1 MRVLVRRLEA
11 DLLAEHQL
19 PLASYD
25 VLVQL
30 VEAPDR
36 RLRMTELAQR
46 VLISRSGLTRLVD
59 RLEREGLVRRE
70 ACDDD
75 ARGLF
80 AVLTEAGFQRLR
92 ARLSDSS
99 AWRRELCH
107 RPARRRAGRGA
118 RGDLRPPAGQRR
130 GGAGCPRR
138 RRAAGR
144 PPRLTQRLRLALGPA
159 LVGLEVLEQLAQL
172 GAQEVAGGDVAD
184 RDAQRG
190 QLAGEVVGVGD
201 VALGPRRGPARTAPG
216 RGRPGGSGRAGSAAR
231 RTTPAATG
239 SA

>member
-1 MRVLVRRLEA
+1 MTAPRLSDPQLTAWRRFLQAHAVLTRRLEA

-30 VEAPDR
+30 VEAPEQ

-80 AVLTEAGFQRLR
+80 AVLTEQGYDRLR
-92 ARLSDSS
+92 TASSTHLRGVQSYAIGRLDD
-99 AWRRELCH
+99 AQVEALGEIC
-107 RPARRRAGRGA
+107 GA
-118 RGDLRPPAGQRR
+118 MLGADGPVDDLRPP
-130 GGAGCPRR
+130 
-138 RRAAGR
+138 
-144 PPRLTQRLRLALGPA
+144 
-159 LVGLEVLEQLAQL
+159 
-172 GAQEVAGGDVAD
+172 VARVPVDG
-184 RDAQRG
+184 
-190 QLAGEVVGVGD
+190 
-201 VALGPRRGPARTAPG
+201 
-216 RGRPGGSGRAGSAAR
+216 
-231 RTTPAATG
+231 
-239 SA
+239 

>member
-1 MRVLVRRLEA
+1 MLRARKMCSDGDEKSPYHLAMTGLGRLTDGQLTAWRNFLQAHAVLVRRLEA

-30 VEAPDR
+30 VEAPER

-80 AVLTEAGFQRLR
+80 AVLTEVGFQRLR
-92 ARLSDSS
+92 RASPTHLRGVASYAIDRLDDGQVEALAQICARILDSGVVVP
-99 AWRRELCH
+99 AARE
-107 RPARRRAGRGA
+107 GA
-118 RGDLRPPAGQRR
+118 EQPAGH
-130 GGAGCPRR
+130 
-138 RRAAGR
+138 
-144 PPRLTQRLRLALGPA
+144 LA
-159 LVGLEVLEQLAQL
+159 
-172 GAQEVAGGDVAD
+172 
-184 RDAQRG
+184 
-190 QLAGEVVGVGD
+190 
-201 VALGPRRGPARTAPG
+201 
-216 RGRPGGSGRAGSAAR
+216 
-231 RTTPAATG
+231 
-239 SA
+239 